1 MKRGNKKKIKKNKIK
16 KNPFYFGILLWR
28 MIMLKKNLREC
39 NDSDLKTNIDN
50 MILDSFKEF
59 HKEIE
64 KFD

>member
-1 MKRGNKKKIKKNKIK
+1 
-16 KNPFYFGILLWR
+16 
-28 MIMLKKNLREC
+28 MLKKNLREC
-39 NDSDLKTNIDN
+39 NDTDLKTNIDN